1 MATPAKS
8 RIGFVRPD
16 DANLALG
23 DILAAMSNGTEL
35 PAENRGKS
43 GMNFKSLFL
52 ATACFVMLAGC
63 SESTPPTERAPDAN
77 QQLAVFIDDFVS
89 RQEDA
94 EPTNLSAE
102 SFAQELQQTKAYL
115 ARLRAIDISDLSIDE
130 QIDWRFALS
139 ILRGQEIAQES
150 IQSWKKDPRVYMQF
164 ADIGRVIGQPG
175 VAEEKA
181 NELLGILQQIPTRL
195 INGQNNL
202 EVYLP
207 RFQELS
213 VFMAEGAISL
223 FENDIA
229 TFAESVPGRKEA
241 ILNAGYAA
249 RIALESYLEFLK
261 TELPERQ
268 EGDWAIGKETY
279 DAILRDQYLLSYDSD
294 ELYEFGIR
302 EFERTVVELE
312 ELATKIDPNTTWQEL
327 VVEIKNDYPDP
338 DKMIDVHQEWVDKAR
353 AHFLSNKLIPIPWDE
368 RVDVVPRAKHL
379 RKRSYYGN
387 FSRARGANAQGV
399 LAAEWMINPFE
410 EQWDEKTRSEYLVE
424 HDYGVIIVTAPHEA
438 YAGHHVQSLYQLHN
452 PRKLRR
458 TNGISIFSE
467 GWGLYNEQL
476 MRETGF
482 FPDDRIVLRQLQLRL
497 WRNAR
502 VVWDVGIHTGKMSYE
517 EAISLL
523 SDRVGFLRWAAQL
536 EIDGSAQR
544 PVYKIGYF
552 LGMSEILK
560 MREEYKQR
568 TGDRFSLSDFH
579 EQLLKIGNMP
589 PALMREGLMAS
600 ISDST

>member
-1 MATPAKS
+1 MVP
-8 RIGFVRPD
+8 
-16 DANLALG
+16 
-23 DILAAMSNGTEL
+23 NGTEF
-35 PAENRGKS
+35 PAENG
-43 GMNFKSLFL
+43 GMTEMKIKMLFF
-52 ATACFVMLAGC
+52 AAVSMVMLAGC
-63 SESTPPTERAPDAN
+63 SESTPPTQQAPDAS
-77 QQLAVFIDDFVS
+77 QQLTVFIDDFVAH
-89 RQEDA
+89 QEDA

-102 SFAQELQQTKAYL
+102 LFAQELQQTKVYL
-115 ARLRAIDISDLSIDE
+115 ARLRAIDIATLSVDE
-130 QIDWRFALS
+130 QIDWRFAQS
-139 ILRGQEIAQES
+139 ILRGQEIEQES
-150 IQSWKKDPRVYMQF
+150 IRSWKKDPRVYMQF

-181 NELLGILQQIPTRL
+181 VELLGILQEIPTRL

-229 TFAESVPGRKEA
+229 TFAESVPGRKEE

-249 RIALESYLEFLK
+249 RNALQSYLEFLK
-261 TELPERQ
+261 TELPDRQ

-312 ELATKIDPNTTWQEL
+312 ELARKIDPNTTWQEL

-338 DKMIDVHQEWVDKAR
+338 HRMIEVHQEWVDKAKE
-353 AHFLSNKLIPIPWDE
+353 HILSNNLFPIPWDE
-368 RVDVVPRAKHL
+368 RVEVVPRAEYL

-387 FSRARGANAQGV
+387 FSRARGANDQGV

-410 EQWDEKTRSEYLVE
+410 DQWDEKTRSEYLVE

-438 YAGHHVQSLYQLHN
+438 YAGHHVQSLYQMHN

-517 EAISLL
+517 AAISLL

-536 EIDGSAQR
+536 EIDGSAQS

-552 LGMSEILK
+552 VGMSEILK
-560 MREEYKQR
+560 MRDEFRER
-568 TGDRFSLSDFH
+568 MGDRFSLSDFH
-579 EQLLKIGNMP
+579 ERLLKIGNMP
-589 PALMREGLMAS
+589 PVLMRSGLMAT
-600 ISDST
+600 ISDTV